1 MQPGYKAHLE
11 YDTYPDDPKKIKWCS
26 LCLYCWDKDG
36 ELVCTNR
43 PILSI
48 LWNGPDRVSQ
58 YGTCDNCVNKYSE
71 EAKNLQRSNFVNK
84 LLEINGII
92 QR

>member
-11 YDTYPDDPKKIKWCS
+11 YDTYPDNPSKIKWC
-26 LCLYCWDKDG
+26 CFCFYGGIKDD
-36 ELVCTNR
+36 EYVCTNR
-43 PILSI
+43 GILDI

-84 LLEINGII
+84 LLEINGVI
-92 QR
+92 QH